1 MTSPIKEESDAADN
15 ALKNSENEAS
25 NDCSTD
31 IEPESNMI
39 SQNDSNLMNR
49 ELDIPT
55 SQGHVVLQ
63 SAEENK
69 LEVEMNQK
77 DAQEDLKEESL
88 LIQIPIPRKWIS
100 LMSGLGTFTHLN
112 IPLVKINKKKPVI
125 NRARLHSGK
134 IQRKISDMC
143 YINVNYKIPYQFS
156 IPWRVS
162 FINHSERR
170 RMVLRQLCKR
180 HLPQNTKWIKQKYV
194 AFVVRPNVLNHRVRE
209 ILFGRPMRVYYYY
222 PLSERIAL
230 NIVSKST
237 DTKKK
242 MEFHIFVR
250 PVFGVP
256 RTQLENRFTKRAF
269 EDHLRSRYY
278 IRVIIITT
286 DNGWKYLC
294 PICGSI
300 FNSLVEFRQHSC
312 NFLGN

>member
-55 SQGHVVLQ
+55 SQEHVVLQ

-100 LMSGLGTFTHLN
+100 Q
-112 IPLVKINKKKPVI
+112 KPVI
-125 NRARLHSGK
+125 NRARLRSGK

-156 IPWRVS
+156 ISWRVS

-170 RMVLRQLCKR
+170 RMILRQLCER

-222 PLSERIAL
+222 PLTERIAL

-237 DTKKK
+237 GTKRK